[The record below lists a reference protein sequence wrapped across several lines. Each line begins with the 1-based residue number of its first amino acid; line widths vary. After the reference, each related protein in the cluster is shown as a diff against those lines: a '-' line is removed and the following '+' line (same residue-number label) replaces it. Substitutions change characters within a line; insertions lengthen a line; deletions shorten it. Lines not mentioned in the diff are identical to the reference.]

1 MLAKAMTPQHGAGI
15 GSNLP
20 RYSARRRPFWRTL
33 LDAIVFAAAL
43 TLVVLILD
51 RFGMID
57 VGRGNAQAKDGD
69 SLVINDIEVRL
80 YGIDA
85 PELNQSCG
93 SNAGEY
99 PCGREA
105 KDALRGLLRNKIIN
119 CKSLETDRYGRAVSI
134 CWDGK
139 LEINSEMVRQGWAIA
154 YFRHATAYAK
164 AQKEARATKRGIWR
178 GRFEMPENYRAHHR
192 PADIDVLGE

>member
-1 MLAKAMTPQHGAGI
+1 MTPQRGAGT
-15 GSNLP
+15 GYSLP
-20 RYSARRRPFWRTL
+20 RYSARRSPFWRTL

-57 VGRGNAQAKDGD
+57 VGNGNARAKDGD
-69 SLVINDIEVRL
+69 SLVLNDTEVRL
-80 YGIDA
+80 YGVDA
-85 PELNQSCG
+85 PELNQTCG

-99 PCGREA
+99 DCGLDAR
-105 KDALRGLLRNKIIN
+105 DALRNLLRGKTIN

-139 LEINSEMVRQGWAIA
+139 LEINNELVRQGWAIA

-164 AQKEARATKRGIWR
+164 AQKEARAARRGIWR
-178 GRFEMPENYRAHHR
+178 GRFEMPENYRERRR
-192 PADIDVLGE
+192 PAVMDVLEE

>member
-1 MLAKAMTPQHGAGI
+1 MRATVMTPQHGAGT
-15 GSNLP
+15 GFSLP

-33 LDAIVFAAAL
+33 VDAIVFAAAL
-43 TLVVLILD
+43 TLAVLILD

-57 VGRGNAQAKDGD
+57 VGNGNAQAKDGD
-69 SLVINDIEVRL
+69 SLVLNDTEVRL

-85 PELNQSCG
+85 PELNQTCSG
-93 SNAGEY
+93 NSGEY
-99 PCGREA
+99 ACGHDAR
-105 KDALRGLLRNKIIN
+105 DALRNLLRGKTIN

-139 LEINSEMVRQGWAIA
+139 LEINNEMVRQGWAVA

-164 AQKEARATKRGIWR
+164 AQKEARAAKRGIWR
-178 GRFEMPENYRAHHR
+178 GKFEMPENYRVRRR
-192 PADIDVLGE
+192 PMGADVLRE